1 MSLATNDDIE
11 FFRQWWE
18 SWRSDCLANQLA
30 LEKALANLSLPVKEE
45 VTAYTTTHTR
55 GKRLYVLE
63 LSHGKYYVGTTR
75 KSVRDRFLEH
85 YKGAGSGWTRLY
97 PPTRIL
103 VEEEPYRPF
112 SEDATTLLWMAALG
126 VDAVRGGTYSQ
137 VVLREEQL
145 VEIRQSIRHESGQC
159 FVCGAEGHFSQECT
173 EGNK

>member
-1 MSLATNDDIE
+1 MSHTTREDIKLLRLREKACVRDCQAT
-11 FFRQWWE
+11 
-18 SWRSDCLANQLA
+18 QLA
-30 LEKALANLSLPVKEE
+30 LEKALANLSLSVKEE
-45 VTAYTTTHTR
+45 VTTYATTHTR

-75 KSVRDRFLEH
+75 KSTRDRFLEH

-126 VDAVRGGTYSQ
+126 VDAVRGGKYSQ

-159 FVCGAEGHFSQECT
+159 FECGKEGHFSHGCT